1 MVCLVPDLA
10 AAELGVDGKAAEL
23 RNTASVVD
31 ALEVHRPGP
40 FAVDLDDE
48 DAELLGLCLRA
59 FDLRQHGV
67 PVPRSDRGE
76 VRLDVLVC
84 KEGGQEVDVIRPGS
98 TDGDGH
104 AGSPCARGPRIRR
117 PEASATPPRINT
129 RPPSAAAVTGSSRIV
144 EP

>member
-1 MVCLVPDLA
+1 TTPHLYALSLHDALPIFANEVALEHPCCLVPDLA

-59 FDLRQHGV
+59 RSEEHTSELQSLRH
-67 PVPRSDRGE
+67 
-76 VRLDVLVC
+76 LVC
-84 KEGGQEVDVIRPGS
+84 
-98 TDGDGH
+98 
-104 AGSPCARGPRIRR
+104 
-117 PEASATPPRINT
+117 
-129 RPPSAAAVTGSSRIV
+129 
-144 EP
+144 